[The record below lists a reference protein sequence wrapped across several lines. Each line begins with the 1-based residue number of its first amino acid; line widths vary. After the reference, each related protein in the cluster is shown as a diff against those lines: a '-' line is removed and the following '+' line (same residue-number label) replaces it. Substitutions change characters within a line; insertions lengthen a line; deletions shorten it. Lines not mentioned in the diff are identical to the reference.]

1 MFARPKDKT
10 GVYCRLRAKLRMA
23 VCAICVSFGLNLFS
37 DVAFADRITV
47 QAAYDAAKDG
57 RIDLIDIRRPS
68 EWAKTGVPDGATP
81 ITMHQGLNRFVGLM
95 KARQAANG
103 GRPVALICR
112 AGVRSKR
119 MHDRLKRAGVK
130 VIDVSAGLSG
140 NRRGDTGWVRA
151 GLPVRKWSPKE

>member
-1 MFARPKDKT
+1 MFAALKDRT
-10 GVYCRLRAKLRMA
+10 SRFGSLRSKLMIA
-23 VCAICVSFGLNLFS
+23 VCAICVSLGLNLFGS
-37 DVAFADRITV
+37 AALADRITV

-57 RIDLIDIRRPS
+57 SIDLIDIRRPS
-68 EWAKTGVPDGATP
+68 EWSKTGVPVGATP

-119 MHDRLKRAGVK
+119 MHDRLKRAGDK

-140 NRRGDTGWVRA
+140 NRRGDMGWVRA
-151 GLPVRKWSPKE
+151 GLPVRKWSPK